1 MKHNDGHSISMTNA
15 VLEALRNDINN
26 CIYESGQFVT
36 EAEIS
41 QKFNVSKTPAREALN
56 YLCQEG
62 LLDKIP
68 RKGYIVKSLSLAEV
82 QNLFQFRNI
91 LERASVELAV
101 RYASEQEL
109 QTLSELARAKLDPA
123 AEDFARQY
131 HDLNNNFHISVAKLS
146 RNPYLINALQNVLN
160 LLRRDLFTDMR
171 RNSLEKAL
179 EAHVLVAQA
188 MIDRDLERALRITT
202 DQIDVVERR
211 LCIR

>member
-1 MKHNDGHSISMTNA
+1 MKHNDGHSISMTNT

-123 AEDFARQY
+123 AEDIARQY

>member
-109 QTLSELARAKLDPA
+109 QTLSKLARAKLDPA
-123 AEDFARQY
+123 AEDIARQY

>member
-56 YLCQEG
+56 YLCHEG

-131 HDLNNNFHISVAKLS
+131 HDLNNNFHMSVAKLS

-211 LCIR
+211 FCIR

>member
-1 MKHNDGHSISMTNA
+1 MTHNDGHSISMTSA

-56 YLCQEG
+56 YLCREG

-82 QNLFQFRNI
+82 LNLFQFRNV

-101 RYASEQEL
+101 RYASDQEL
-109 QTLSELARAKLDPA
+109 QALSELARAELDPA
-123 AEDFARQY
+123 AEDIARQY

-160 LLRRDLFTDMR
+160 LLRRDLFMDIR

-188 MIDRDLERALRITT
+188 MIDRDLERALRVTT
-202 DQIDVVERR
+202 DQINVVERR

>member
-1 MKHNDGHSISMTNA
+1 MKHDDGHSISMTNA

-82 QNLFQFRNI
+82 QNLFQFRNV

-123 AEDFARQY
+123 AEDIARQY

>member
-131 HDLNNNFHISVAKLS
+131 HDLNNNFHMSVAKLS

-202 DQIDVVERR
+202 DQMDVVERR

>member
-123 AEDFARQY
+123 AEDIARQY

-188 MIDRDLERALRITT
+188 MIDRALERALRITT

>member
-1 MKHNDGHSISMTNA
+1 MKHNDGRSLSMTNT

-26 CIYESGQFVT
+26 CVYESGQFIT

-68 RKGYIVKSLSLAEV
+68 RKGYIIKSLSLIEV
-82 QNLFQFRNI
+82 QNLFQFRNV
-91 LERASVELAV
+91 LERASVEWAI
-101 RYASEQEL
+101 RYASDQEL
-109 QTLSELARAKLDPA
+109 QSLSELAHAKLDPA
-123 AEDFARQY
+123 AEDLAHQY
-131 HDLNNNFHISVAKLS
+131 HDLNVSFHISLAKLS

-171 RNSLEKAL
+171 RNSLEQAL
-179 EAHVLVAQA
+179 EAHVLMTQA
-188 MIDRDLERALRITT
+188 MMDRDLERALRITT

>member
-123 AEDFARQY
+123 AEDIARQY

-179 EAHVLVAQA
+179 EAHMLVAQA

>member
-68 RKGYIVKSLSLAEV
+68 RKGYLVKSLSLAEV

-131 HDLNNNFHISVAKLS
+131 HDLNNNFHMSVAKLS

>member
-109 QTLSELARAKLDPA
+109 HTLSELARAKLDPA
-123 AEDFARQY
+123 AEDIARQY

>member
-1 MKHNDGHSISMTNA
+1 MKHNDSHSISMTNA

-41 QKFNVSKTPAREALN
+41 QKFNVSKAPAREALN

-101 RYASEQEL
+101 RYASEREL

-123 AEDFARQY
+123 AEDIARQY

>member
-1 MKHNDGHSISMTNA
+1 MTHNDGHSISMTNA

-123 AEDFARQY
+123 AEDIARQY

>member
-101 RYASEQEL
+101 RYASEKEL

-123 AEDFARQY
+123 AEDIARQY

>member
-109 QTLSELARAKLDPA
+109 KTLSELARAKLDPA
-123 AEDFARQY
+123 AEDIARQY

>member
-131 HDLNNNFHISVAKLS
+131 HDLNNNCHMSVAKLS

>member
-101 RYASEQEL
+101 RYASEKEL

-123 AEDFARQY
+123 AEDIARQY

-179 EAHVLVAQA
+179 EAHMLVAQA

>member
-1 MKHNDGHSISMTNA
+1 MKHNDSHSISMTNA

-101 RYASEQEL
+101 RYASEREL

-123 AEDFARQY
+123 AEDIARQY

-179 EAHVLVAQA
+179 EAQVLVAQA

>member
-1 MKHNDGHSISMTNA
+1 MTHNDGHSISMTNA

-109 QTLSELARAKLDPA
+109 QTLSELARARLDPA
-123 AEDFARQY
+123 AEDIARQY

-202 DQIDVVERR
+202 DQIDIVERR

>member
-1 MKHNDGHSISMTNA
+1 MRNTDGRGVSMTSA
-15 VLEALRNDINN
+15 VLDALRNDINN
-26 CIYESGQFVT
+26 CIYESGQFIT

-68 RKGYIVKSLSLAEV
+68 RKGYVVKSLSLAEM

-91 LERASVELAV
+91 LERASVEFAI
-101 RYASEQEL
+101 RYASDQEL
-109 QTLSELARAKLDPA
+109 QALSVLAHAKLDPA
-123 AEDFARQY
+123 AEDIAHQY
-131 HDLNNNFHISVAKLS
+131 HDLNNNFHLSLAKLS

-171 RNSLEKAL
+171 QNNLEQSL
-179 EAHVLVAQA
+179 EAHVLMIQA
-188 MIDRDLERALRITT
+188 IMDRDLERALRITS

>member
-1 MKHNDGHSISMTNA
+1 MTHNDGHSISMTNA

-82 QNLFQFRNI
+82 LNLFQFRNV

-101 RYASEQEL
+101 RYASDQEL
-109 QTLSELARAKLDPA
+109 QALSELARAELDPA
-123 AEDFARQY
+123 AEDIARQY

-160 LLRRDLFTDMR
+160 LLRRDLFMDMR

-188 MIDRDLERALRITT
+188 MIDRDLERALRVTT
-202 DQIDVVERR
+202 DQINVVERR

>member
-123 AEDFARQY
+123 AEDIARQY

-160 LLRRDLFTDMR
+160 LLRRDLFMDMR

>member
-123 AEDFARQY
+123 AEDIARQY

-160 LLRRDLFTDMR
+160 LLRRDLFTDMH

>member
-1 MKHNDGHSISMTNA
+1 MTSA

-82 QNLFQFRNI
+82 LNLFQFRNV

-101 RYASEQEL
+101 RYASDQEL
-109 QTLSELARAKLDPA
+109 QALSELARAELDPA
-123 AEDFARQY
+123 AEDIARQY

-160 LLRRDLFTDMR
+160 LLRRDLFMDMR

-188 MIDRDLERALRITT
+188 MIDRDLERALRVTT
-202 DQIDVVERR
+202 DQINVVERR

>member
-1 MKHNDGHSISMTNA
+1 MKHNDSHSISMTNA

-101 RYASEQEL
+101 RYASEREL

-123 AEDFARQY
+123 AEDIARQY

>member
-123 AEDFARQY
+123 AEDIARQY
-131 HDLNNNFHISVAKLS
+131 HDLNNNFHMSVAKMS

>member
-1 MKHNDGHSISMTNA
+1 MTNA

-131 HDLNNNFHISVAKLS
+131 HDLNNNFHMSVAKLS

>member
-123 AEDFARQY
+123 AEDIARQY

-171 RNSLEKAL
+171 RNSLEMAL

>member
-123 AEDFARQY
+123 AEDIARQY

>member
-1 MKHNDGHSISMTNA
+1 MKHNDGHIISMTNA

-91 LERASVELAV
+91 LEQASVELAV

-123 AEDFARQY
+123 AEDIARQY

>member
-109 QTLSELARAKLDPA
+109 QTLSELARARLDPA
-123 AEDFARQY
+123 AEDIARQY

>member
-123 AEDFARQY
+123 AEDIARQY
-131 HDLNNNFHISVAKLS
+131 HDLNNNFHMSVAKLS

>member
-123 AEDFARQY
+123 AEDIARQY
-131 HDLNNNFHISVAKLS
+131 HDLNNNFHMSVAKLS

-171 RNSLEKAL
+171 RNSLEMAL